1 MAAPPAPGE
10 GELTEVLIGEIIH
23 RFPPNNPA
31 CLFRASAVSRAWRA
45 FVTSDDVLRRYREFH
60 GAPPVLGLLQ
70 NRDPAD
76 EPEPPAQVQ
85 PRFYATATPP
95 PPINLPNIQGDY
107 SLLLDCRHGRVLVHT
122 IFPHGLIVCNPIT
135 GEQQVLPDY
144 HVFPF
149 SCFGGAVLCAVDDCD
164 HLDCHG
170 GAFRVVFTG
179 TINTDAEADEHIDE
193 VFTSA
198 ILYSSDTGFWTAPTT
213 VHPGPLMNSNDVMG
227 PSLLA
232 GDAVYFTLD
241 LQNSRTVLRYDL
253 GGAALSVM
261 NAPPSVRTRRDTFL
275 VTGEDEGLGF
285 AAVEDYRLRL
295 WSWSEAVW
303 APWRD
308 ISLETMIPLTIG
320 DPTTELK
327 VIGFAEMSGVIFVMA
342 NGIVSALELMS
353 GEISEVRETLNSS
366 TIFPF
371 ESFYTPG
378 MGGA

>member
-1 MAAPPAPGE
+1 
-10 GELTEVLIGEIIH
+10 
-23 RFPPNNPA
+23 
-31 CLFRASAVSRAWRA
+31 
-45 FVTSDDVLRRYREFH
+45 
-60 GAPPVLGLLQ
+60 
-70 NRDPAD
+70 
-76 EPEPPAQVQ
+76 
-85 PRFYATATPP
+85 
-95 PPINLPNIQGDY
+95 
-107 SLLLDCRHGRVLVHT
+107 
-122 IFPHGLIVCNPIT
+122 
-135 GEQQVLPDY
+135 
-144 HVFPF
+144 
-149 SCFGGAVLCAVDDCD
+149 
-164 HLDCHG
+164 
-170 GAFRVVFTG
+170 VVFTG

-378 MGGA
+378 SRLLCASLIT